1 MATPGIL
8 HGFNTPSP
16 SQARYSPCHNTE
28 TSSLFSLLWYVLFC
42 RKSKALSSLTTTAN
56 ILDTSSKNDA
66 ASSAGPTTHSS
77 SLTATKPNQDLVNPL
92 DIVPSQGNTSPIRVS
107 LASPNKV
114 EVTANEQLEFVSP
127 VKSNQCKRLF
137 VSLER
142 LDNHE
147 AKDVAD
153 SDVDQVLDAFV
164 SKENVDNVESAQYDP
179 ELDLSQ
185 MVEEVATHREAGEN
199 AGTTSSIQANASSS
213 VVAGV
218 SEFSMVE
225 ESLVSTPPDNP
236 IVLAGQRGGV
246 ESRGPSEE
254 RLEQGRLYLPP
265 SLKLELK
272 SPKRFG
278 CIYCSEKFSTR
289 SLKDQHMQMELD
301 KKIREENEKKKQG
314 ALERERKRQ
323 ESHERRNEKM
333 RRTSPAELSGR
344 IPRSLAMLQDK
355 LSHNFV
361 AEGKRARRLPEVFSP
376 DFDSGKKK
384 KTKKKMEDDEESE
397 SDKDGAESG
406 EDEGNSDSDDS
417 NATTDVILE
426 ELKPGELAQY
436 HSAVPKTVSQLEDKL
451 TGYFSPKGGKRTRKS
466 PERLEVAAPV
476 SSGSGSGRWSLDS
489 RRRNGLEEACAVD
502 TKRRPQIGAVETST
516 PVEGRSVRARPRVS
530 YAEVPDTNA
539 FDLST
544 GDEESPFERRR
555 PQGMEES
562 LESLKKRFE
571 TCNDESEEPDDRSAA
586 TRSQRRFV
594 LGSSL
599 RRRSSSRRRDIDI
612 SSASSSESP
621 RVRVTTGKQDLSQEI
636 TDLSHSTA
644 GDQEEVDEEYG
655 SPPRSSHALPP
666 KSPGKYQS
674 SLTPG
679 RGIKLVINRQVL
691 T

>member
-1 MATPGIL
+1 LRA
-8 HGFNTPSP
+8 
-16 SQARYSPCHNTE
+16 E
-28 TSSLFSLLWYVLFC
+28 
-42 RKSKALSSLTTTAN
+42 
-56 ILDTSSKNDA
+56 
-66 ASSAGPTTHSS
+66 
-77 SLTATKPNQDLVNPL
+77 
-92 DIVPSQGNTSPIRVS
+92 
-107 LASPNKV
+107 
-114 EVTANEQLEFVSP
+114 
-127 VKSNQCKRLF
+127 
-137 VSLER
+137 
-142 LDNHE
+142 
-147 AKDVAD
+147 
-153 SDVDQVLDAFV
+153 
-164 SKENVDNVESAQYDP
+164 
-179 ELDLSQ
+179 
-185 MVEEVATHREAGEN
+185 
-199 AGTTSSIQANASSS
+199 
-213 VVAGV
+213 
-218 SEFSMVE
+218 
-225 ESLVSTPPDNP
+225 
-236 IVLAGQRGGV
+236 
-246 ESRGPSEE
+246 GPSEE

-301 KKIREENEKKKQG
+301 KKIREEHEKKKQG

-333 RRTSPAELSGR
+333 RRTSPAKLSGR

-361 AEGKRARRLPEVFSP
+361 AEGRRARKLPEVFSP

-384 KTKKKMEDDEESE
+384 KMKKKMEDDEESE
-397 SDKDGAESG
+397 SDKEGAEN
-406 EDEGNSDSDDS
+406 EEEEENSDSDGS
-417 NATTDVILE
+417 NATTDVIIE
-426 ELKPGELAQY
+426 ELKPGELAQF
-436 HSAVPKTVSQLEDKL
+436 HAAVPKTVSQLEDKL
-451 TGYFSPKGGKRTRKS
+451 TGYFSPKAGKRTRKS
-466 PERLEVAAPV
+466 PERLEIAALV
-476 SSGSGSGRWSLDS
+476 SSGSGGSGRWSLDS
-489 RRRNGLEEACAVD
+489 RRRSGLEEAGAVD
-502 TKRRPQIGAVETST
+502 TRRRPQIGAVETST

-555 PQGMEES
+555 PQRMEES

-644 GDQEEVDEEYG
+644 GDQEEVDEDPK
-655 SPPRSSHALPP
+655 SPARSSNALPP

-679 RGIKLVINRQVL
+679 RGIKLVINRIKKPRQLELEMSSPMPLILPRLSRGVCKEMGISPNKL
-691 T
+691 QSIMTQSPPPKPRPSQSTTPEKENRPRTPKLLLKRMPSSSLANSPLASKWKAETKLSPVKSVAARQTMESPGKVVYSPLSARSIHKLSTSPIISPHLSERRRHKKKVNKQLELAYNA